1 MTRLIAF
8 GIFCAVAI
16 GAVIGLLTAIWLRP
30 KRLPPI
36 VGALLVFALCLAY
49 HGIAAIGMGSPV
61 LHILTATIIVP
72 FGYGF
77 GEGNAAFWTAL
88 LVQATIAG
96 IIGISTYLLINKR
109 K

>member
-1 MTRLIAF
+1 MPKLIAF
-8 GIFCAVAI
+8 GIFCAAAI

-30 KRLPPI
+30 KQLPPI
-36 VGALLVFALCLAY
+36 VGALLVFALCFAY

-96 IIGISTYLLINKR
+96 IIGMFTYLLTNKI

>member
-1 MTRLIAF
+1 MVF
-8 GIFCAVAI
+8 GILCAVAI

-30 KRLPPI
+30 KRMPPI
-36 VGALLVFALCLAY
+36 IGAILVFALCLAY

-77 GEGNAAFWTAL
+77 GDGNAAFWTAL
-88 LVQATIAG
+88 LIQATGAG
-96 IIGISTYLLINKR
+96 IVGMVIYLLTNKR